1 MANPFGK
8 DFLSNLGRELDRQ
21 SVHGSDRGKERPA
34 KQQPKP
40 QRLLRG
46 EPGSP
51 ERMAHVIEIGN
62 QIDPSL
68 ISELRWEGVGVAL
81 QNALHAIRR
90 DEKHEFFDWDE
101 PNYSPE
107 TVAQFT
113 TAAKLRTAPPRRTRY
128 SWRGCGSTQRSAAPE
143 ARSRP
148 RRPRT
153 RPWRNWSGTP
163 TRAAR

>member
-90 DEKHEFFDWDE
+90 DENMSSSTGTN
-101 PNYSPE
+101 P
-107 TVAQFT
+107 T
-113 TAAKLRTAPPRRTRY
+113 TRLRPSRSSRR
-128 SWRGCGSTQRSAAPE
+128 QR
-143 ARSRP
+143 
-148 RRPRT
+148 
-153 RPWRNWSGTP
+153 N
-163 TRAAR
+163 